1 MFESGWF
8 VWLLIGVLA
17 LFGIGLTYFVGIGV
31 RAIYR
36 DARQTAVEA
45 GHRRRSAAVRATI
58 RMTIWALF
66 FGAYYLFVYFLGRR
80 FGWQAAIPSV
90 AGLMA
95 MVWSLLQADRLL
107 TIGPEAVRQQ
117 LGIGASIAAVLAVF
131 VSVIIWLAA

>member
-1 MFESGWF
+1 
-8 VWLLIGVLA
+8 
-17 LFGIGLTYFVGIGV
+17 
-31 RAIYR
+31 
-36 DARQTAVEA
+36 
-45 GHRRRSAAVRATI
+45 
-58 RMTIWALF
+58 MTIWALF